1 MKFWRSNK
9 RKLAGK
15 ISNEQMQQLN
25 DEVDVEKAK
34 AEEVAKQFLTE
45 EGLLD

>member
-1 MKFWRSNK
+1 MKFWRNI

-25 DEVDVEKAK
+25 YEVDVEKAK

-45 EGLLD
+45 QGLLD